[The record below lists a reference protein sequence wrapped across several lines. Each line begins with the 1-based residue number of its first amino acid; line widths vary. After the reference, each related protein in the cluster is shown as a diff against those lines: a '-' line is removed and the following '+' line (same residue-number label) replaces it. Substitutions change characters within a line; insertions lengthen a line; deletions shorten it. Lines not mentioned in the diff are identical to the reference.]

1 MRDTP
6 PDRRVTDD
14 PTDDAHEERPERND
28 REEAPMASQDWFEK
42 DFYAILGVPQDAD
55 AAAIKKAY
63 RKLARK
69 HHPDQNAG
77 DAAAERRF
85 KDIGEAHAVLA
96 DPKQRQEYDAIR
108 SMAHGGAR
116 FRAGAGGPGGSG
128 GFEDIFS
135 AFGGG
140 GGNSRVRF
148 STGGPGGGPAGG
160 DQDINDLLAQMF
172 GGTAP
177 GGARGGDPFGGFGAP
192 RGPRPGPDVQARTS
206 LSFRDAVEGST
217 VTLTTPEGG
226 RITTKIPAG
235 VRDGQ
240 KIRLRGKGGQG
251 DPGAPRGDLIL
262 TVAVD
267 KHPVFGRDGDNLTV
281 DLPVTFAEAT
291 LGATVPVPTLDGS
304 SVKVKV
310 APGTPSGR
318 VLRVKGRGVA
328 GRHGA
333 GDLLAKVVVVV
344 PQRLTDDARAAVET
358 LREAEAGADPR
369 AALFQQART

>member
-1 MRDTP
+1 
-6 PDRRVTDD
+6 
-14 PTDDAHEERPERND
+14 
-28 REEAPMASQDWFEK
+28 MAQQDWFEK
-42 DFYAILGVPQDAD
+42 DFYAILGVPKDAD
-55 AAAIKKAY
+55 DAAIKKAY

-69 HHPDQNAG
+69 YHPDQNAG
-77 DAAAERRF
+77 DTAAEQKF
-85 KDIGEAHAVLA
+85 KDVGEAHAVLS

-116 FRAGAGGPGGSG
+116 FRAGAGGPGGG

-140 GGNSRVRF
+140 GGGGSRVRF
-148 STGGPGGGPAGG
+148 SNAGPGGSYAGG

-172 GGTAP
+172 GG
-177 GGARGGDPFGGFGAP
+177 GAGAGPQGADPFGGYGAP
-192 RGPRPGPDVQARTS
+192 RGPRKGQDVQARTS
-206 LSFRDAVEGST
+206 LSFRDAVEGAT
-217 VTLTTPEGG
+217 VTLSTAEGR

-240 KIRLRGKGGQG
+240 KIRLRGKGRPG
-251 DPGAPRGDLIL
+251 DQGAPSGDLIL
-262 TVAVD
+262 TVSVD

-304 SVKVKV
+304 PVKVKV

-318 VLRVKGRGVA
+318 VLRVKGRGVHGA
-328 GRHGA
+328 HGA
-333 GDLLAKVVVVV
+333 GDLLARVAVVV
-344 PQRLTDDARAAVET
+344 PQRLSAEARAAVET
-358 LREAEAGADPR
+358 LRAAEDGADPR
-369 AALFQQART
+369 AALLEQART